1 MLGLMDES
9 GVSACPAQ
17 EPTPTTRAN
26 LLHSPPP
33 VKEEK
38 KLKLVDTFPVKLANK
53 IEDNYHLCNK
63 KALLYNMKS
72 YYESIG
78 EDPFDAL
85 PVTFHIK

>member
-1 MLGLMDES
+1 M
-9 GVSACPAQ
+9 
-17 EPTPTTRAN
+17 
-26 LLHSPPP
+26 
-33 VKEEK
+33 
-38 KLKLVDTFPVKLANK
+38 VDTFPVKLANK

-85 PVTFHIK
+85 PVTFHIKEGLDDPNYLVFKEYYETHKDANNIWITKPGECTNRGTGI